1 MPECSSAG
9 ILSAPEIE
17 TRLAPDDSI
26 VDGVACFALTPAN
39 PLPVDD
45 GHIAACAEQ
54 RVPEDAEESSTLSLF
69 QGDGWGEVAPESI
82 PDAESGASRTLDAVT
97 NPTPTLPEVP
107 KHPRPSYG
115 GTLKSH
121 MLHQPTRDEL
131 IMQHQKLVHY
141 VAARFIGAGE
151 TLEDLIQVGNIGLIN
166 ALDRYDSSKD
176 VKFSTYAMPTIV
188 GEIKRHF
195 RDKTWQVKV
204 PRWLQE
210 LSINARKAQQSLTV
224 KLGRSPTVR
233 EIAAEVGATED
244 RTLEALEI
252 THIASTVS
260 LDTRLDTG
268 AAGDS
273 ATLMD
278 VIGKAD
284 HGLLDVDA
292 YSDVRR
298 AITQLDPREREVI
311 ELRFFEE
318 MSQAKIA
325 RHLEISQMHV
335 SRLQQRALL
344 HLRSILAD
352 EVHRPRRGRRKS
364 TRGDRK

>member
-1 MPECSSAG
+1 M
-9 ILSAPEIE
+9 
-17 TRLAPDDSI
+17 
-26 VDGVACFALTPAN
+26 
-39 PLPVDD
+39 
-45 GHIAACAEQ
+45 H
-54 RVPEDAEESSTLSLF
+54 
-69 QGDGWGEVAPESI
+69 
-82 PDAESGASRTLDAVT
+82 
-97 NPTPTLPEVP
+97 
-107 KHPRPSYG
+107 
-115 GTLKSH
+115 
-121 MLHQPTRDEL
+121 
-131 IMQHQKLVHY
+131 HQKLVHY
-141 VAARFIGAGE
+141 VAARFLGSGE

-166 ALDRYDSSKD
+166 ALDRYDPSKD

-224 KLGRSPTVR
+224 KLGRSPTIK

-260 LDTRLDTG
+260 LDTRLDANAG
-268 AAGDS
+268 GDS

-278 VIGKAD
+278 VIGRSD
-284 HGLLDVDA
+284 RGLYDIDT
-292 YSDVRR
+292 YSDLRR
-298 AITQLDPREREVI
+298 AIDLLDPRERQVI

-325 RHLEISQMHV
+325 RQLNISQMHV
-335 SRLQQRALL
+335 SRLQQRALQ
-344 HLRSILAD
+344 HLRAILAD
-352 EVHRPRRGRRKS
+352 EVARPRRGRRKKVVKELS
-364 TRGDRK
+364 